1 MAKRTRISALICR
14 NLMKQLKYEG
24 YLDSGRLARVL
35 LEGFVFDDGVF
46 SADTFYQFIPKNTFS
61 KLREKLKI
69 DRFISFTDNSV
80 LKRQYYP
87 GHRIMPFVLQV
98 KKDSFATITYVEERM
113 APVVDDVAALTARIS
128 KIEATV
134 EELRSAMEPP
144 DTPEKRQIAKLAV
157 QKLQKLTKA
166 AQN

>member
-1 MAKRTRISALICR
+1 MAKRTRISAPICR

-24 YLDSGRLARVL
+24 YSDSGKLARVL
-35 LEGFVFDDGVF
+35 LEGFVFDAGVF

-61 KLREKLKI
+61 KLRDKLKR
-69 DRFISFTDNSV
+69 DRFIDFTDNSV

-87 GHRIMPFVLQV
+87 GHRILPFVSQV

-113 APVVDDVAALTARIS
+113 APVVDDVAALHARLT

-134 EELRSAMEPP
+134 EELRIAMEPP
-144 DTPEKRQIAKLAV
+144 DTPEKRQTAKLAV
-157 QKLQKLTKA
+157 QKLHKLTKTA
-166 AQN
+166 SN